1 MGIAIAYKIDF
12 CGIYFKYVL
21 FSFSCAVDDTV
32 KFEQA
37 PSVQVQ
43 RFSFEAFKFIGENPF
58 VFFHCRERICNARD
72 PNSRCAQGCVKGR
85 RRRRDVSNGG
95 TEHVYRLAQGP
106 FVLAEGEDLERSE
119 KLPIP
124 RMREFPGQMSLYSAL
139 VPCLSL
145 HTLFSWHLK

>member
-1 MGIAIAYKIDF
+1 MYRINAL
-12 CGIYFKYVL
+12 KYVL
-21 FSFSCAVDDTV
+21 FSFSCAVDGTV

-124 RMREFPGQMSLYSAL
+124 RMREFPDQT
-139 VPCLSL
+139 
-145 HTLFSWHLK
+145 TLIPYLCRHAIFET